1 MTTDPSKT
9 NSARD
14 AASQNEPRTI
24 AVLGAGVA
32 GLRAAGQLLAQ
43 GHRVRVYEARD
54 RIGGRVTGHWKEGHW
69 MDACW
74 PVLGG
79 RDASLGAWASELG
92 LGDAVWPLRPVQTTL
107 MQAGTAEPVDG
118 SNLSGAARIPGVSW
132 LTRAKLL
139 RFPRLA
145 DRYAPLL
152 DPSRPERAASLDYRS
167 VEDHVALYFGRSA
180 LEFWLTPEIQSS
192 YGDHVEELSRVALLQ
207 HCHRIGVADR
217 RPSGSGIP
225 RRPLSEVIEA
235 AGDRLEI
242 ALSTAVERVDEEPSG
257 GFRVE
262 TTNGSANRNEDLFD
276 SVVIALGP
284 ESAAQ
289 VCSSM
294 LTPAERDFFAAM
306 ETREVVTLAVALDE
320 VDTGLPSEIRVP
332 SRDGS
337 AIASMLVEPGQAYGR
352 APEGATQMTVLAR
365 DAFAA
370 RWSEMAD
377 DVVAK
382 NLLSSLEVAL
392 PGVGNRLKS
401 TLLGRA
407 SVPFF
412 AVGAYRRLE
421 TFRKVQT
428 DRRSLGRR
436 LYWAGDYLAGPSF
449 ESASLSGLRASEE
462 CVEDLARLDALG

>member
-1 MTTDPSKT
+1 MTTDSNGRHT
-9 NSARD
+9 V
-14 AASQNEPRTI
+14 

-32 GLRAAGQLLAQ
+32 GLRAAGQLSAQ
-43 GHRVRVYEARD
+43 GHRVRVFEARN
-54 RIGGRVTGHWKEGHW
+54 RVGGRVAGHWKDGHW
-69 MDACW
+69 MDGCW

-79 RDASLGAWASELG
+79 RDASLGRWASELG

-107 MQAGTAEPVDG
+107 MRGGVAEPVDG
-118 SNLSGAARIPGVSW
+118 STLSGASRIPGVTW

-145 DRYAPLL
+145 DRYEPLL
-152 DPSRPERAASLDYRS
+152 DASRPERAASLDYRS

-217 RPSGSGIP
+217 RPQGSGIP
-225 RRPLSEVIEA
+225 RRPFVEVIEA

-242 ALSTAVERVDEEPSG
+242 ALSTAVERVDEEPAG

-262 TTNGSANRNEDLFD
+262 TIDESGRRGEDLFD

-284 ESAAQ
+284 ESASQ

-306 ETREVVTLAVALDE
+306 ESREVVTLSVALE
-320 VDTGLPSEIRVP
+320 GVDTGLPSEIRVP

-337 AIASMLVEPGQAYGR
+337 AIASMLIEPGQIEGR
-352 APEGATQMTVLAR
+352 APEGTTQMTVLAR
-365 DAFAA
+365 DAFAK
-370 RWSEMAD
+370 RWAEMAD

-382 NLLSSLEVAL
+382 NLLSSLEIAL

-412 AVGAYRRLE
+412 AVGSYRRLE
-421 TFRKVQT
+421 TFRKVQE

-436 LYWAGDYLAGPSF
+436 LYWAGDYLAGPAF
-449 ESASLSGLRASEE
+449 ESASLSGLRAAEE
-462 CVEDLARLDALG
+462 CAEDLTQLKAFSVN